1 MKLNSEPGLVV
12 LGSRIY
18 SDSRSKDA
26 EVFSL
31 GSIAIASR
39 SGRHQQNCQTFHF
52 LGRLACALALSIMF
66 GSSTAN
72 SVLKAIDGNKTNLK
86 LAYYSSKTS
95 GSHQKMVSYT

>member
-18 SDSRSKDA
+18 SDSHCKDA

-31 GSIAIASR
+31 GWIEIASR
-39 SGRHQQNCQTFHF
+39 SDRHQQSCKTFHF
-52 LGRLACALALSIMF
+52 LGKVGFTVALSIMF